1 MSDGEAA
8 RVQIGDSERTGCY
21 SLPVE
26 TLRVEN
32 GDEPDEVVLFTDDL
46 TRCTEWIAASGSE
59 SFVDLR
65 AWR

>member
-8 RVQIGDSERTGCY
+8 EYRSATRSERAVT
-21 SLPVE
+21 LPVE